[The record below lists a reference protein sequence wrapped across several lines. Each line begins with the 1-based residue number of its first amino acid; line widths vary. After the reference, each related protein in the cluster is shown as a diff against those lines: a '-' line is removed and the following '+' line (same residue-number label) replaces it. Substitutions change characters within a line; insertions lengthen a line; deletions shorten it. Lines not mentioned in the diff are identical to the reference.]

1 MTVVTGRKQDV
12 FAAPADAVRA
22 TRIAGLLAL
31 AASGLGAV
39 LAVGVSR
46 WPAEQTV
53 VLVALLGLVAAVGTF
68 AVLAPDRVPPVV
80 VVLSLL
86 GGTAFTSLGMVVV
99 GRAGVDGADNEMLF
113 LIPVL
118 FSAFYCRAWV
128 GALVT
133 STASLTYAAA
143 MMSVQVQQP
152 VTRWLT
158 TTVALAVVTVL
169 VTASSSRDTR
179 RLAIAFDQ
187 ASRDPLTGLLNRRGL
202 AARFGTGWRV
212 LTPSA
217 CCSSTSTISRRST
230 TTSVMRSATRSSSG
244 WRARYWLDRAPLMWC
259 PASGGRSS
267 RWCSP
272 GASRRKRTG
281 VPRRCAS
288 GWPPNPWLGLRR

>member
-1 MTVVTGRKQDV
+1 M
-12 FAAPADAVRA
+12 
-22 TRIAGLLAL
+22 
-31 AASGLGAV
+31 
-39 LAVGVSR
+39 
-46 WPAEQTV
+46 
-53 VLVALLGLVAAVGTF
+53 
-68 AVLAPDRVPPVV
+68 
-80 VVLSLL
+80 
-86 GGTAFTSLGMVVV
+86 
-99 GRAGVDGADNEMLF
+99 DGADNEMLF

-143 MMSVQVQQP
+143 IMSLQVQQP

-179 RLAIAFDQ
+179 RLAIAFDE

-202 AARFGTGWRV
+202 AERFGTGMAGTDAVSPLLVDIDHFQAVNDHFGHAVGDEV
-212 LTPSA
+212 LVHLARTLQA
-217 CCSSTSTISRRST
+217 GSRAADVVSRI
-230 TTSVMRSATRSSSG
+230 
-244 WRARYWLDRAPLMWC
+244 
-259 PASGGRSS
+259 GGRSS